1 MNDANVVCRQLGFP
15 KATQAFHS
23 AHHGQGTG
31 PIWMDDVACSGS
43 ESHIYDCRQRGWG
56 DNDCTHSEDAGVSCF
71 PIRLVGGGAHGR
83 VEVFYKGIWAQ
94 CATMAG
100 ISMMPTWCVVSLVSP
115 VQPPP
120 LEVQNTV
127 RDLILSGWMMSV
139 AKVEMLHCL
148 TARMRGG
155 EWRIAAMARTQV
167 WFVTLISWL

>member
-56 DNDCTHSEDAGVSCF
+56 DNDCTHSQDAGVSCF

-83 VEVFYKGIWAQ
+83 VEVFYKGIWGTVCDDNWDINDAH
-94 CATMAG
+94 
-100 ISMMPTWCVVSLVSP
+100 VVCRQFGFASAASAPGGAKYGQGSDP
-115 VQPPP
+115 VW
-120 LEVQNTV
+120 LDEVGCQ
-127 RDLILSGWMMSV
+127 
-139 AKVEMLHCL
+139 
-148 TARMRGG
+148 GG
-155 EWRIAAMARTQV
+155 EASLLDCTHAGWGVENCSHGEDASVLCNIN
-167 WFVTLISWL
+167 